1 MNPAELFRQETNTV
15 QLAPGDFLFREGE
28 KGDKMYVL
36 LEGEIDIFL
45 GDFVLE
51 TAGPGALLGEM
62 ALIDDSPRTANA
74 VAKTPSP
81 PGANRPAPVSFS
93 RSADTAFCDACDE
106 NAGRSPASHE
116 RRDGGAIAS
125 LERDAA
131 LLFRSRA
138 CGVIFRRMRIVA
150 QYLLFAA
157 IATTGCGQQA
167 PTAADFA
174 AQRQRMVEQ
183 QLKPRG
189 IKDERVLAAM
199 AKVPREEFIPADARA
214 DAYEDGPLPIGYD
227 QTISQPYIVAFM
239 TEQLRPKPSDRV
251 LEIGSGSGYQAAILA
266 ELVADVYTIEIVE
279 PLAKTA
285 EATLQRLGYKNVHI
299 KVGDGYKGWPE
310 EAPFD
315 AIIVTCAPE
324 KVPQPLVDQLKDG
337 GRMVIPVGERFAQ
350 QLYLLEK
357 KNGQLKE
364 SATLPVRFVPMLR
377 EAQKK

>member
-1 MNPAELFRQETNTV
+1 
-15 QLAPGDFLFREGE
+15 
-28 KGDKMYVL
+28 
-36 LEGEIDIFL
+36 
-45 GDFVLE
+45 
-51 TAGPGALLGEM
+51 
-62 ALIDDSPRTANA
+62 
-74 VAKTPSP
+74 
-81 PGANRPAPVSFS
+81 
-93 RSADTAFCDACDE
+93 
-106 NAGRSPASHE
+106 
-116 RRDGGAIAS
+116 
-125 LERDAA
+125 
-131 LLFRSRA
+131 
-138 CGVIFRRMRIVA
+138 MRIVA
-150 QYLLFAA
+150 KYLLFAA

-167 PTAADFA
+167 PTAADLA

-189 IKDERVLAAM
+189 IKEERVLAAM
-199 AKVPREEFIPADARA
+199 AKVPREEFIPVDVRA

-227 QTISQPYIVAFM
+227 QTISQPYVVAFM

-266 ELVADVYTIEIVE
+266 ELVGEVYTIEIVE
-279 PLAKTA
+279 PLAKSA

-299 KVGDGYKGWPE
+299 KAGDGYKGWPE

-377 EAQKK
+377 EAKEK

>member
-1 MNPAELFRQETNTV
+1 
-15 QLAPGDFLFREGE
+15 
-28 KGDKMYVL
+28 
-36 LEGEIDIFL
+36 
-45 GDFVLE
+45 
-51 TAGPGALLGEM
+51 
-62 ALIDDSPRTANA
+62 
-74 VAKTPSP
+74 
-81 PGANRPAPVSFS
+81 
-93 RSADTAFCDACDE
+93 
-106 NAGRSPASHE
+106 
-116 RRDGGAIAS
+116 
-125 LERDAA
+125 
-131 LLFRSRA
+131 
-138 CGVIFRRMRIVA
+138 MRIVR

-157 IATTGCGQQA
+157 IATTSCRQETPA
-167 PTAADFA
+167 VADFA

-199 AKVPREEFIPADARA
+199 AKVPREEFIPANVRTA
-214 DAYEDGPLPIGYD
+214 AYEDGPLPIGYD

-239 TEQLRPKPSDRV
+239 TEQLRTNPTDRV

-279 PLAKTA
+279 PLAKSA
-285 EATLQRLGYKNVHI
+285 EATVQRLGYKNVHVRI
-299 KVGDGYKGWPE
+299 GDGYKGWSE

-315 AIIVTCAPE
+315 AVIVTCAPE

-377 EAQKK
+377 SKEQK

>member
-1 MNPAELFRQETNTV
+1 M
-15 QLAPGDFLFREGE
+15 
-28 KGDKMYVL
+28 
-36 LEGEIDIFL
+36 
-45 GDFVLE
+45 
-51 TAGPGALLGEM
+51 
-62 ALIDDSPRTANA
+62 
-74 VAKTPSP
+74 
-81 PGANRPAPVSFS
+81 
-93 RSADTAFCDACDE
+93 
-106 NAGRSPASHE
+106 
-116 RRDGGAIAS
+116 
-125 LERDAA
+125 
-131 LLFRSRA
+131 
-138 CGVIFRRMRIVA
+138 VA

-157 IATTGCGQQA
+157 IATAGCGQQT
-167 PTAADFA
+167 PTSADFA

-199 AKVPREEFIPADARA
+199 TKVPREEFIPLDARA

-227 QTISQPYIVAFM
+227 QTISQPYVVAFM
-239 TEQLRPKPSDRV
+239 TEQLRPKQNDRV

-266 ELVADVYTIEIVE
+266 ELVKEVYTVEIVP
-279 PLAKTA
+279 PLGKTA

-324 KVPQPLVDQLKDG
+324 KVPQPLVDQLEEG

-350 QLYLLEK
+350 QLHLFEK

-364 SATLPVRFVPMLR
+364 SVTLPVRFVPMLR
-377 EAQKK
+377 SKEEK